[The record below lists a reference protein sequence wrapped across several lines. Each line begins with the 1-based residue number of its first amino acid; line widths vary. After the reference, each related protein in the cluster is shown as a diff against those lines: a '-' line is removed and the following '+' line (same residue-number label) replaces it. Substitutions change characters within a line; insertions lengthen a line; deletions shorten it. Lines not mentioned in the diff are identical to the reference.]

1 MLNFFN
7 NWIKTDKGPSKNHLL
22 RSFTVLISFIP
33 ENQFFSGKIES
44 VQYNTPLAITG
55 AIRKAIPGIRFV
67 TSQKQNNM
75 VKTYVM
81 FLQTNQNS
89 KAVISFQSDTSKT

>member
-1 MLNFFN
+1 M
-7 NWIKTDKGPSKNHLL
+7 L

-44 VQYNTPLAITG
+44 VQYNTPPTITG
-55 AIRKAIPGIRFV
+55 AIRKAIAGIRFV

-75 VKTYVM
+75 VKTYVII
-81 FLQTNQNS
+81 LQTNQNS